1 MEVPVSTS
9 MEVLHLRVRVLFLP
23 HALVP
28 RHLHALLRILFFSR
42 PVGERFC
49 QCSVAVDGVSL
60 IGSSDELEC
69 LLAREG
75 VLVDPNEW
83 AVVRVCEGQ
92 SGFESVG
99 VIERITGPLAAA
111 AVPVLYVTTFAD
123 DFVLIPA
130 SRVADAAACLGAASW
145 RWSASS
151 SPRSGLSPAR
161 E

>member
-1 MEVPVSTS
+1 

-99 VIERITGPLAAA
+99 VIERNHRAARRRGGA
-111 AVPVLYVTTFAD
+111 RAVRQHVLHMSGT
-123 DFVLIPA
+123 
-130 SRVADAAACLGAASW
+130 RQ
-145 RWSASS
+145 
-151 SPRSGLSPAR
+151 RSETCPT
-161 E
+161 

>member
-1 MEVPVSTS
+1 MVSTS

-111 AVPVLYVTTFAD
+111 AVPVLYANTCCTCPGHIHD
-123 DFVLIPA
+123 
-130 SRVADAAACLGAASW
+130 
-145 RWSASS
+145 
-151 SPRSGLSPAR
+151 RSETCST
-161 E
+161 